1 MKRWGGTAMASA
13 WSRSSSPEDCGC
25 VHDRDHF
32 AHWDEVTKFLQR
44 GEDKTTIDVGCGCGM
59 SSRIYSLTTNGP
71 VLAVDKPEV
80 VGWSARLYPTP
91 GVSFQG
97 ADLAGEWEFGKFD
110 NIVCIDVIEHISAEG

>member
-1 MKRWGGTAMASA
+1 MEWYGDGERMVPEFITGGLS
-13 WSRSSSPEDCGC
+13 C
-25 VHDRDHF
+25 VRDHF
-32 AHWDEVTKFLQR
+32 AHWAEVTKFLQR
-44 GEDKTTIDVGCGCGM
+44 GEDKTTIDVGCGCGL